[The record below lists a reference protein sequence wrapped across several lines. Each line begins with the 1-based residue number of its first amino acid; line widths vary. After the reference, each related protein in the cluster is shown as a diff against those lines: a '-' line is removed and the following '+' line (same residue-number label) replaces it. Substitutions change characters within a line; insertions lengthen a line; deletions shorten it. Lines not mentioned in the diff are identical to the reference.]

1 MRLRGRKRAVLILV
15 VAGMLV
21 LGLPAAMAS
30 ATETNGMSAPSDLR
44 QAGFDEFGTPL
55 LKWDGSGNTG
65 YGYYEVQYTPQD
77 GQSFGATGSGPKS
90 AAEAYETGNDWWGY
104 CLEGGAYSVQV
115 RFVTSSGLRS
125 AWSNAIQAEIPEL
138 F

>member
-104 CLEGGAYSVQV
+104 CLEGGDYAVQV